1 MKEDSLVPREDFPVL
16 KDYVYLDSASI
27 SLIPSP
33 VMEATQAFDREI
45 RTAGTVS
52 LGDEEEGRA
61 MEAPRDLSA
70 KLLGTTSSNIAIV
83 QNATEAL
90 LQLAWGLKPGKDTN
104 VVSIDLEFP
113 TVLAAWMR
121 VAQDTGLEVRL
132 VQALE
137 KPADLTFDDIAAKV
151 DDDTAVLCI
160 SHVQF
165 ATGNRFDLKALADLA
180 HSHNAI
186 CIIDGTQ
193 STGLIPINVEDA
205 GIDAFFTSAYKWLC
219 GPFGVGILYLRPKLC
234 ERIDPPLAG
243 WRSKDDM
250 FNQPGT
256 SLIFAKDARK
266 FDTAGTPN
274 YASGFALA
282 EVIKYMSKPGIDKN
296 LAYVLHLTDK
306 LRRGL
311 EEMGAD
317 LAPKEDQL
325 RAGIVSAHF
334 PKRTSKEIVSE
345 LRRKQ
350 IVVASRLNRLRIAPH
365 IFNNEE
371 DIEQVLGGI
380 RDILS

>member
-1 MKEDSLVPREDFPVL
+1 MKKDTLVPRKDFPVL

-27 SLIPSP
+27 SLVPAP
-33 VMEATQAFDREI
+33 VMEAKQAFEREI
-45 RTAGTVS
+45 RTAGTIS

-61 MEAPRDLSA
+61 MEVPRDSSA
-70 KLLGTTSSNIAIV
+70 KFLGTTSSNISIL

-90 LQLAWGLKPGKDTN
+90 LQLAWGLKPGKGTN

-113 TVLAAWMR
+113 TVLSAWMR
-121 VAQDTGLEVRL
+121 VAQDTGAEVRL
-132 VQALE
+132 VRALE

-151 DDDTAVLCI
+151 DHNTAVLCV

-165 ATGNRFDLKALADLA
+165 ATGNTFDLKALADLA
-180 HSHNAI
+180 HRHNAI

-205 GIDAFFTSAYKWLC
+205 GIDAFLTSAYKWLC
-219 GPFGVGILYLRPKLC
+219 GPFGVGILYVRPELC

-266 FDTAGTPN
+266 FDTGGTPN

-282 EVIKYMSKPGIDKN
+282 EAIKYMSKPGIDQN
-296 LAYVLHLTDK
+296 LVHVLHLTDK

-334 PKRTSKEIVSE
+334 PKHTSKEIASE
-345 LRRKQ
+345 LRRKR
-350 IVVASRLNRLRIAPH
+350 IVVASRLDRLRIAPH

-371 DIEQVLGGI
+371 DIEQVLTGI